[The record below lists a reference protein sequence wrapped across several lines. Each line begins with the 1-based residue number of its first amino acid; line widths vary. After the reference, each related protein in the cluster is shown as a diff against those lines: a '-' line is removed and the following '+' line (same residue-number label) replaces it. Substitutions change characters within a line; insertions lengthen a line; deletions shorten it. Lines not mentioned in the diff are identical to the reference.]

1 MGDEN
6 KDSQSLVEYR
16 LAQIESKLDQV
27 TTLLMQTKEQEL
39 RLSSLE
45 KKIDKSVD
53 RWLNPLVAAI
63 VSGLVAFVLVKLGV
77 S

>member
-1 MGDEN
+1 
-6 KDSQSLVEYR
+6 
-16 LAQIESKLDQV
+16 
-27 TTLLMQTKEQEL
+27 MQTKEQEL

-63 VSGLVAFVLVKLGV
+63 VSGVVAFILVKLGV
-77 S
+77 N

>member
-1 MGDEN
+1 MGEET

-16 LAQIESKLDQV
+16 LTQIESKLDQV
-27 TTLLMQTKEQEL
+27 TNLLMQTKEQEL

-53 RWLNPLVAAI
+53 RWLNPLVAAL
-63 VSGLVAFVLVKLGV
+63 VSGIVTFIFVKLGV
-77 S
+77 A

>member
-1 MGDEN
+1 MGEET

-16 LAQIESKLDQV
+16 LTQIESKLDQV
-27 TTLLMQTKEQEL
+27 TTLLMQTKAQEL

-53 RWLNPLVAAI
+53 RWLNPLVAAL
-63 VSGLVAFVLVKLGV
+63 VSGIVAFIFVKLGV
-77 S
+77 A